1 MKLPKKQIPFALA
14 VLGMAVFAS
23 ATALAKP
30 AKPVELPG
38 YMSNSA
44 KLGDAEYMACIK
56 SKVKAP
62 AATNILQNFD
72 STLSCQKPK
81 T

>member
-1 MKLPKKQIPFALA
+1 MKFPKKQIPIALA

-30 AKPVELPG
+30 AKPAELPG
-38 YMSNSA
+38 YMSSA
-44 KLGDAEYMACIK
+44 ANLGNAEYMACIK
-56 SKVKAP
+56 SKVKVP
-62 AATNILQNFD
+62 AAANILQNFD